1 MTTTTAYFLMG
12 LVLTLLPFGSS
23 AQSYCA
29 SDNQPQPV
37 QLLER
42 FINADC
48 DSCWTDPAT
57 PRPGAGAVALD
68 WIVPGAKGDDAP
80 LAAAASR
87 DGLNRLQALR
97 QLLPARA
104 SSASHRVKA
113 LPASRLRVAH
123 GLAVGGYVGA
133 SIELKPIPQAAKG
146 KGKGQSWTGWLA
158 LVETLPAGTEGSP
171 VARNLVRNLF
181 QPNWDGR
188 KQLSKDEQNR
198 FFEQRSMGI
207 AAGVDARR
215 LRVIG
220 WMEDPTGQVVAAAAS
235 QCVAEKPEGS

>member
-1 MTTTTAYFLMG
+1 MTPAAAPLLTCL
-12 LVLTLLPFGSS
+12 LLTLSAHSHS

-29 SDNQPQPV
+29 SDGQPRPV

-57 PRPGAGAVALD
+57 PRPGAGAIALD

-80 LAAAASR
+80 LAAAANR
-87 DGLNRLQALR
+87 DGLARLQALR
-97 QLLPARA
+97 QPPPART

-113 LPASRLRVAH
+113 LPGSRLRVAH
-123 GLAVGGYVGA
+123 GLALGDYLGA
-133 SIELKPIPQAAKG
+133 SIELKPIPTAA
-146 KGKGQSWTGWLA
+146 KGQSWTAWLA

-171 VARNLVRNLF
+171 VSRNLVRNLF

-188 KQLSKDEQNR
+188 KQLSKTEQNR
-198 FFEQRSMGI
+198 FFERRSMRI
-207 AAGVDARR
+207 APGVDASR
-215 LRVIG
+215 LRLIG
-220 WMEDPTGQVVAAAAS
+220 WVENQTGQVVATAAS
-235 QCVAEKPEGS
+235 QCVAQTEKP